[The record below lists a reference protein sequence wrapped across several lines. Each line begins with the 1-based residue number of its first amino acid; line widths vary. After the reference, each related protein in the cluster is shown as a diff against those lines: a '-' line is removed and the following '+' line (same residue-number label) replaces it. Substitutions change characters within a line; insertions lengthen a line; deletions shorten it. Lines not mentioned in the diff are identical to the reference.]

1 VVVGDGSR
9 RVRVLIVDDSALM
22 RQMIRRTLDEAGLE
36 VVGTARDGLEAI
48 ERVAELR
55 PDVVTL
61 DIEMPRLDGLG
72 ALERLMAER
81 PVPVVMCSSLTEAG
95 AGATM
100 RALELGAV
108 DFVQKPGPGVA
119 FEEIAGELGRK
130 VLAAASAR
138 VRPAMARHVAG
149 PDSTPGAAPS
159 GRADGRRDG
168 GVGRGPGTV
177 LGAPKARSPGQVVPG
192 RPAGSAA
199 VGPAVSAGRGRGVVA
214 GRARLIVI
222 ASSTGGPN
230 ALFQTISELPGDL
243 SAAVVIVQ
251 HMPAGFTRSL
261 AQRLDERSALRVRE
275 AAAGDMPEPGLVLVA
290 PGDRHL
296 ELDEAGRVRI
306 TEAAREH
313 GVRPAADVTL
323 RSAVKR
329 FSGAL
334 DLVVLTG
341 MGSDGTA
348 GARYVKAVGGRV
360 VVEAESTAVVWGMPR
375 AVAEAGL
382 ADAIVPLGEI
392 PGWIVAL
399 AAGARRPVG

>member
-1 VVVGDGSR
+1 VVVSDGSR
-9 RVRVLIVDDSALM
+9 RARVLIVDDSALM
-22 RQMIRRTLDEAGLE
+22 RQMIRRTLEEAGLE
-36 VVGTARDGLEAI
+36 VVGTARDGVEAI
-48 ERVAELR
+48 ERAAELR

-61 DIEMPRLDGLG
+61 DVEMPRLDGLG
-72 ALERLMAER
+72 ALERMMAER
-81 PVPVVMCSSLTEAG
+81 PVPVVMCSSLTDAG

-108 DFVQKPGPGVA
+108 DFVQKPGPGVP

-138 VRPAMARHVAG
+138 VRPLVPRHVAG
-149 PDSTPGAAPS
+149 PAAPPGQGPS
-159 GRADGRRDG
+159 ARRAEGRQERPPG
-168 GVGRGPGTV
+168 GVV
-177 LGAPKARSPGQVVPG
+177 QG
-192 RPAGSAA
+192 RP
-199 VGPAVSAGRGRGVVA
+199 VGPWASTERRRGVVA
-214 GRARLIVI
+214 GRGRLIVI

-230 ALFQTISELPGDL
+230 ALFQTLAELPGDL
-243 SAAVVIVQ
+243 PAGVVVVQ

-275 AAAGDMPEPGLVLVA
+275 AASGDLPEPGLVLVA

-296 ELDEAGRVRI
+296 ELDEAGKVRI
-306 TEAAREH
+306 TDGAREH

-323 RSAVKR
+323 RSAVKG

-382 ADAIVPLGEI
+382 ADAVVPLREI
-392 PGWIVAL
+392 AGWIVAL
-399 AAGARRPVG
+399 ATGARRPVG